1 MTTIHAIVFEQ
12 ENTVGFGTFTLPA
25 MKPDQMLVK
34 TRYTFVSSG
43 TETRVLGGHYG
54 AAGKFPLI
62 PGYAAV
68 GEVVEMG
75 EDVKGYRVG
84 DYLSYNSQN
93 GPAGIHSQWGGQA
106 SFHLVGMGDKAI
118 VLPKGADPL
127 DYVASPVAAI
137 SLRGV
142 MAAQPQPHE
151 CAVVI
156 GQGAIGAFSAGFL
169 ASKGCRVIAVDL
181 SESRL
186 QRSYSYGVHACVQA
200 ADPDVAERILAYCDG
215 GANIV
220 VEASGSK
227 QGAAL
232 AHKLIRRTPNTYRDP
247 NTYYVNPMSGLV
259 NHWPRIVYQANYLDR
274 LSLDPRL
281 DLNSEGVLLL
291 MPGDRGLEDR
301 LNAVE
306 AIRSRLIDPRHYIDR
321 VVSYREAPLS
331 YEQLRL
337 QPDQVFSVVFDW
349 SESGEGLSMN
359 R

>member
-1 MTTIHAIVFEQ
+1 MTQIHAIVFEK
-12 ENTVGFGTFTLPA
+12 ENEVSFGTFTLPE
-25 MKPDQMLVK
+25 MKDDQMLVK

-54 AAGKFPLI
+54 ASGKFPLI

-68 GEVVEMG
+68 GEVVG
-75 EDVKGYRVG
+75 LGKDVKGYRVG
-84 DYLSYNSQN
+84 DYLSYNPQT
-93 GPAGIHSQWGGQA
+93 GPTDIHLQWGGQA
-106 SFHLVGMGDKAI
+106 SFHLVGAGDKPI
-118 VLPKGADPL
+118 VLPKGSDPL
-127 DYVASPVAAI
+127 DYVASQVAAI

-142 MAAQPQPHE
+142 VAAQPQPDE

-169 ASKGCRVIAVDL
+169 VGKGCRVIAVDL
-181 SESRL
+181 AEARL
-186 QRSYSYGVHACVQA
+186 QRSLSYGVHACVNA
-200 ADPDVAERILAYCDG
+200 ADPDVLERILAYCDG

-220 VEASGSK
+220 VEASGSQ

-232 AHKLIRRTPNTYRDP
+232 AHKLVRRTPNTFRDP
-247 NTYYVNPMSGLV
+247 KTYYVNPISGLV

-291 MPGDRGLEDR
+291 MPGDRGAEDR
-301 LNAVE
+301 LNAME

-321 VVSYREAPLS
+321 VVPYTEAPLA

-337 QPDQVFSVVFDW
+337 NPDQVFSVVFDW
-349 SESGEGLSMN
+349 SESRS
-359 R
+359 

>member
-1 MTTIHAIVFEQ
+1 MGKTTIRAIVFEQ
-12 ENTVGFGTFTLPA
+12 ENQVGFGEFELPE
-25 MKPDQMLVK
+25 MKEDQMLVK

-68 GEVVEMG
+68 GEVVRLGQE
-75 EDVKGYRVG
+75 VKGYRVG
-84 DYLSYNSQN
+84 DYLSYNPQT

-106 SFHLVGMGDKAI
+106 SCHLVGMADKPV

-127 DYVASPVAAI
+127 DYAASQVAAI

-142 MAAQPQPHE
+142 MAAQPQPDE

-169 ASKGCRVIAVDL
+169 VGKGCKVIAVDL
-181 SESRL
+181 AEARL
-186 QRSYSYGVHACVQA
+186 QRSLSYGVHACVNA
-200 ADPDVAERILAYCDG
+200 SDPDVAERILAYCDG

-227 QGAAL
+227 HGAAL
-232 AHKLIRRTPNTYRDP
+232 AHKLIRRTPNNYRDP
-247 NTYYVNPMSGLV
+247 NTYYVNPISGLV
-259 NHWPRIVYQANYLDR
+259 GHWPRIVYQANYLDR
-274 LSLDPRL
+274 LSLDPRH

-291 MPGDRGLEDR
+291 MPGDRGAEDR
-301 LNAVE
+301 MNAVE
-306 AIRSRLIDPRHYIDR
+306 AIRNKLIDPKPYIDR
-321 VVSYREAPLS
+321 VVPYTEAPQA

-337 QPDQVFSVVFDW
+337 HPDQVFSVVFDW
-349 SESGEGLSMN
+349 SEA